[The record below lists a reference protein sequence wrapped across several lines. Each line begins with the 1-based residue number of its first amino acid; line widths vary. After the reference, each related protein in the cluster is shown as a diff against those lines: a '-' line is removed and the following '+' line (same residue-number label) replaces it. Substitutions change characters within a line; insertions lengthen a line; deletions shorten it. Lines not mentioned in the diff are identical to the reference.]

1 VRRKRVIDELRRKA
15 AWLDRKIAETV
26 PGTPKHNALRAEF
39 CAVDYAARELEGRAS
54 QREVASVLMR
64 ITQGLKFSPSK
75 VSNEDIAFLWA
86 WASVVIADEEHAKAE
101 KEDQHAGSSKG
112 AE

>member
-39 CAVDYAARELEGRAS
+39 CAVDYAAREMEGLAS
-54 QREVASVLMR
+54 RLEVARVLMR
-64 ITQGLKFSPSK
+64 VTNGLRFTPANVSDKDIT
-75 VSNEDIAFLWA
+75 FLFA
-86 WASVVIADEEHAKAE
+86 WATTVLLDEKFAKAE
-101 KEDQHAGSSKG
+101 EEDAHAPKEVTS
-112 AE
+112 